1 MHKLKTYIVGF
12 TTFLI
17 PIFFLTITHEFYDI
31 NKFMLISIS
40 VIILL
45 SISTMQLIQ
54 KRKFKH
60 YSVLII
66 KYNLS
71 SILQMVL
78 LCSLRWPFTSGT

>member
-17 PIFFLTITHEFYDI
+17 PIFFLPITHEFYDI

-54 KRKFKH
+54 KSKF
-60 YSVLII
+60 SWSRNVVLMLIPI
-66 KYNLS
+66 GVFLLSTYISALLS
-71 SILQMVL
+71 SDN
-78 LCSLRWPFTSGT
+78 